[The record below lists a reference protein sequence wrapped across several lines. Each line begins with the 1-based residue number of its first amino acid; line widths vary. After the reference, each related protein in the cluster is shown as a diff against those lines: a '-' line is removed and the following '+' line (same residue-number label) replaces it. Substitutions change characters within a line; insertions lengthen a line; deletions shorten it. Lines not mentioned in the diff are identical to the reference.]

1 MNDKLILTLVAAVAR
16 NGVIGRA
23 NDLPW
28 DIPEDR
34 KRFKALTVGKVVL
47 MGRKTFE
54 SIFSR
59 LGKPLPGR
67 TNVVVTHNPQFR
79 APEGVRIYRSLEEAL
94 EKLRDQPEV
103 CVIGGGEIYRQT
115 MPLADRLEV
124 THVDQEVRGDVT
136 FPTIDPKVWKKT
148 FEEKHEGYTFAT
160 YEKIRV

>member
-28 DIPEDR
+28 DI
-34 KRFKALTVGKVVL
+34 
-47 MGRKTFE
+47 
-54 SIFSR
+54 
-59 LGKPLPGR
+59 
-67 TNVVVTHNPQFR
+67 
-79 APEGVRIYRSLEEAL
+79 PEGVRIYRSLEEAL

-148 FEEKHEGYTFAT
+148 FEEKHERYTFAT

>member
-47 MGRKTFE
+47 MGRKTYE
-54 SIFSR
+54 SIYSR
-59 LGKPLPGR
+59 LGKPLPNR
-67 TNVVVTHNPQFR
+67 TNVVVTHNPGFQ
-79 APEGVRIYRSLEEAL
+79 AAEGVLVYRSLEDAL
-94 EKLRDQPEV
+94 EKLKNEKEI

-115 MPLADRLEV
+115 MPVADRLEV
-124 THVDQEVRGDVT
+124 THVDQEAEGEVK
-136 FPTIDPKVWKKT
+136 FPPIDPGVWRKT
-148 FEEKHEGYTFAT
+148 FEEQHEGYAFAT
-160 YEKIRV
+160 YEK

>member
-103 CVIGGGEIYRQT
+103 CVIGGGEIYRPT
-115 MPLADRLEV
+115 MPLADRLAGPPV
-124 THVDQEVRGDVT
+124 A
-136 FPTIDPKVWKKT
+136 P
-148 FEEKHEGYTFAT
+148 A
-160 YEKIRV
+160 